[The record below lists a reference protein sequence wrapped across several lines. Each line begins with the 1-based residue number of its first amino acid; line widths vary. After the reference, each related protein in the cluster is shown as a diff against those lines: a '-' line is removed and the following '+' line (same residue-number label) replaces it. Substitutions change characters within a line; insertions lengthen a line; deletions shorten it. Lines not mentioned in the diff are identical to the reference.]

1 MTLQTNPW
9 IGQLVSGRYRIRSVL
24 TTEGG
29 MADVYLADDQQTRQT
44 VVVKT
49 PKPALLNEEFL
60 GRFDREMRA
69 LTILKHP
76 NIVPIIDSG
85 EHQGMP
91 FFVLKYLP
99 NGTVRSRMLVD
110 ANGKPQPV
118 PMDRLVSWL
127 GPVADALDYLHA
139 KNFLHRDIK
148 PGNILFD
155 TDDTPYLCDFGILK
169 MAAGAPNSAGF
180 GTQYTQAGLI
190 IGTPQYM
197 APELIAPD
205 MLKGQQPDGRADQ
218 FSLGVTLY
226 ELLAGRLP
234 VPDANPAT
242 VFTKLLKK
250 NYPPLEQLLQGLPP
264 ALTKAVARATATDR
278 NQRFA
283 SCRAFA
289 QAVLASMPGQP
300 RLPDA
305 LPADLPAAQLA
316 TATPARETINNTPS
330 KPHRTKP
337 TATPAPAAAVIAT
350 AEVDDRAAEKT
361 TGSKNQMMLWII
373 IGACVVVFLLCSGA
387 CLFGLLLGKTL

>member
-127 GPVADALDYLHA
+127 G
-139 KNFLHRDIK
+139 
-148 PGNILFD
+148 
-155 TDDTPYLCDFGILK
+155 
-169 MAAGAPNSAGF
+169 
-180 GTQYTQAGLI
+180 
-190 IGTPQYM
+190 
-197 APELIAPD
+197 
-205 MLKGQQPDGRADQ
+205 
-218 FSLGVTLY
+218 
-226 ELLAGRLP
+226 
-234 VPDANPAT
+234 
-242 VFTKLLKK
+242 
-250 NYPPLEQLLQGLPP
+250 
-264 ALTKAVARATATDR
+264 
-278 NQRFA
+278 
-283 SCRAFA
+283 
-289 QAVLASMPGQP
+289 
-300 RLPDA
+300 
-305 LPADLPAAQLA
+305 
-316 TATPARETINNTPS
+316 
-330 KPHRTKP
+330 
-337 TATPAPAAAVIAT
+337 
-350 AEVDDRAAEKT
+350 
-361 TGSKNQMMLWII
+361 
-373 IGACVVVFLLCSGA
+373 
-387 CLFGLLLGKTL
+387 